1 MKKTIFIL
9 LLILILSPLS
19 SFGQENRQIDKN
31 LENSAVQYA
40 ECAAYYGLVFNAMKA
55 SNENQTANA
64 YSQLE
69 NDAMFYSLLLAN
81 EGRSKDLAIE
91 VTNARIDIYI
101 QKMKQE
107 TDNRNENISILINKY
122 HFECQE
128 LMKNPPTELIEV
140 LKKRLVE
147 ETNKQSKSKDQ
158 P

>member
-19 SFGQENRQIDKN
+19 SFGQEKRQIDKN
-31 LENSAVQYA
+31 LENISWQYA

-91 VTNARIDIYI
+91 VTNARTDIYI

>member
-1 MKKTIFIL
+1 MKKIIFIL

-31 LENSAVQYA
+31 LENIAVQYA
-40 ECAAYYGLVFNAMKA
+40 ECAAYYGLVFNVMKA
-55 SNENQTANA
+55 SNENQTANV

-91 VTNARIDIYI
+91 VTHARIDIYI

-107 TDNRNENISILINKY
+107 TDNRNENISIFINKY
-122 HFECQE
+122 HFGCEE
-128 LMKNPPTELIEV
+128 VMKNPPNEVMEV
-140 LKKRLVE
+140 LRTRANE
-147 ETNKQSKSKDQ
+147 AANQNK
-158 P
+158 

>member
-1 MKKTIFIL
+1 MKKIIFIL

-31 LENSAVQYA
+31 LENIAVQYA

-55 SNENQTANA
+55 SNENETANA

-81 EGRSKDLAIE
+81 EGRSKDLAME

>member
-1 MKKTIFIL
+1 MQKTIFIL

-19 SFGQENRQIDKN
+19 SFGQEKRQIDKN
-31 LENSAVQYA
+31 LENISWQYA
-40 ECAAYYGLVFNAMKA
+40 ECTAYYGLVYYAMKA
-55 SNENQTANA
+55 SNENETANA
-64 YSQLE
+64 YRQLE

-91 VTNARIDIYI
+91 VTNARIDIYKK
-101 QKMKQE
+101 KMKLE

-128 LMKNPPTELIEV
+128 LMQNPPTELIEV
-140 LKKRLVE
+140 LKRKIVE
-147 ETNKQSKSKDQ
+147 EANKQSKSKDQ

>member
-1 MKKTIFIL
+1 MKKTLFITS
-9 LLILILSPLS
+9 IIVLS
-19 SFGQENRQIDKN
+19 SFLLAFSQETKNDKN
-31 LENSAVQYA
+31 LENISWQYA

-55 SNENQTANA
+55 SNENETANA
-64 YSQLE
+64 YNQLE